1 MGEHAKLYMGK
12 DIYFWNFIVLM
23 VFTLFEL
30 GAVFFET
37 VPGTEIDISRS
48 AVWAILIVVG
58 LVKGYGIAAYFMHLK
73 DEHKWFNITFLFPWI
88 FVALMLWVLVYPTQ
102 KGSLDF
108 QVGARQTGRTQQND
122 NPVRGKIQTLRKKAI
137 DHAPTKVA
145 GCSPLLRSACCCHTK
160 RRGIQRTS
168 IVSK

>member
-58 LVKGYGIAAYFMHLK
+58 LVKGYGIAAYFM
-73 DEHKWFNITFLFPWI
+73 
-88 FVALMLWVLVYPTQ
+88 
-102 KGSLDF
+102 
-108 QVGARQTGRTQQND
+108 
-122 NPVRGKIQTLRKKAI
+122 
-137 DHAPTKVA
+137 
-145 GCSPLLRSACCCHTK
+145 
-160 RRGIQRTS
+160 
-168 IVSK
+168 

>member
-37 VPGTEIDISRS
+37 VPGTEISISRS

-58 LVKGYGIAAYFMHLK
+58 IVKGYGIAA
-73 DEHKWFNITFLFPWI
+73 
-88 FVALMLWVLVYPTQ
+88 
-102 KGSLDF
+102 
-108 QVGARQTGRTQQND
+108 
-122 NPVRGKIQTLRKKAI
+122 
-137 DHAPTKVA
+137 
-145 GCSPLLRSACCCHTK
+145 
-160 RRGIQRTS
+160 
-168 IVSK
+168 